1 MENIMRYFRFYYDD
15 MMNGCSNHGSADLVN
30 RKPVIMSFMAVKP
43 KRSNGRKSAATKLA
57 INFANN
63 LEQRMKHGGVL

>member
-1 MENIMRYFRFYYDD
+1 MRYYKAMFDD
-15 MMNGCSNHGSADLVN
+15 NLNGLFGHGSGELVN

-57 INFANN
+57 VNFANN